1 MVTRVTLDPEYA
13 IEAAHLFFLATG
25 REPQV
30 NPANPTVLIFDPD
43 LTAEEQQI
51 GQRILRLLRSA
62 VRVTPAEWEALEP
75 VIDSLRTHR
84 TRSDAA
90 WSGMSAANR
99 DAALIDWNRSI
110 TDLLRVLLRD

>member
-1 MVTRVTLDPEYA
+1 MAVPPQRGRSP
-13 IEAAHLFFLATG
+13 IEGYHDSDTDLPVFT
-25 REPQV
+25 
-30 NPANPTVLIFDPD
+30 FDPP
-43 LTAEEQQI
+43 LTAPQQA
-51 GQRILRLLRSA
+51 LFDRLLALTRSA
-62 VRVTPAEWEALEP
+62 IRTTPDEWQTLEP